1 MDKYMNDLTRPAP
14 CPDLLAG
21 TIRHDWSED
30 EIKALFRLPFN
41 DLVFA
46 AQTIHRRHFT
56 PNQVQKSTLLSIK
69 TGGCQ
74 EDCAYCNQSVHF
86 DTGLTA
92 SKLMAADHV
101 IVQAKR
107 ARDSGATRYCMGA
120 AWREPKERDMDSLCR
135 MVSGVKQLGLET
147 CMTLGML
154 TASQAQRLKAAGLDY
169 YNHNIDTSEAYY
181 HKIIST
187 RTFQDRLATLAHV
200 RNAGLNVCCGGI
212 VGMGEGQD
220 DRADMLRTL
229 ANLPEHPQSVP
240 INMLM
245 RVEGTPLGDAEP
257 IDSIDFIKTIAVARV
272 IMPKSMVR
280 LSAGRDMMTD
290 EFQALCFL
298 AGANSIFIGE
308 TLLTTKNPEP
318 DKDEALFEKLG
329 LEPMPLD
336 N

>member
-1 MDKYMNDLTRPAP
+1 MDKFMNDLTRPALSH
-14 CPDLLAG
+14 DLLAG

-30 EIKALFRLPFN
+30 EIEALFRLPFN

-46 AQTIHRRHFT
+46 AQTIHRRHFA

-92 SKLMAADHV
+92 SKLMAADQV
-101 IVQAKR
+101 IVKAKC
-107 ARDSGATRYCMGA
+107 ARDAGATRYCMGA
-120 AWREPKERDMDSLCR
+120 AWREPKERDMDTLCR
-135 MVSGVKQLGLET
+135 MVSGVKELGLET

-154 TASQAQRLKAAGLDY
+154 TASQAVRLKAAGLDY

-187 RTFQDRLATLAHV
+187 RTFDDRLETLAHV

-212 VGMGEGQD
+212 IGMGEGQD
-220 DRADMLRTL
+220 DRAGMLRTL

-257 IDSIDFIKTIAVARV
+257 IDSIDFIKTIAVARI

-298 AGANSIFIGE
+298 AGANSIFVGE